1 MERNF
6 TTIDNNYI
14 KGNNTLSPS
23 ELTILTIISMNKTVK
38 NQYIFTLKHILALL
52 GTTNNPS
59 RKLKEIRQTLLTFEQ
74 NNILEY
80 YNATI
85 ENDKTKLDINTVD
98 KNDLIFATDNVL
110 LAEGFTQIYDDEVL
124 KILKLQDVNTNELLT
139 LYLYILSYINY
150 NQQSEDYKLCFVSY
164 DNIVDNL
171 GLTKPTISKYIQ
183 ILSDNDLLR
192 CDYAGFKTNNG
203 FKNEI
208 MYYSRYEDEQL
219 LIARLNNIRKD
230 KTIVPLT
237 NKNKNILNLKRSI
250 KQKINR
256 LKKKEQ
262 NNTITNTER
271 EKLKL
276 LEEEH
281 KTLKVEK

>member
-14 KGNNTLSPS
+14 KGNDTLSAN

-183 ILSDNDLLR
+183 MLTDNDLLR

-219 LIARLNNIRKD
+219 LITRLNNIRKD
-230 KTIVPLT
+230 KTIVPLN

-271 EKLKL
+271 EKLKQ

-281 KTLKVEK
+281 KTLKIQL

>member
-14 KGNNTLSPS
+14 KGNNILSAN
-23 ELTILTIISMNKTVK
+23 ELTILTIISMHKTVK
-38 NQYIFTLKHILALL
+38 NQYIFTLKHILNLL

-59 RKLKEIRQTLLTFEQ
+59 RKLKEVRQILLSFEQ

-85 ENDKTKLDINTVD
+85 ETDKTKLDINTVD

-124 KILKLQDVNTNELLT
+124 KILKLQDANTNEILT

-164 DNIVDNL
+164 DNIVDNI

-183 ILSDNDLLR
+183 ILTDNNLLR
-192 CDYAGFKTNNG
+192 CDYAGFKTTNG

-230 KTIVPLT
+230 KTIVPLN

-271 EKLKL
+271 EKLKQ

-281 KTLKVEK
+281 KTLKIQL

>member
-14 KGNNTLSPS
+14 KGNNTLSAN

-38 NQYIFTLKHILALL
+38 NQYIFTLKHILNLL

-59 RKLKEIRQTLLTFEQ
+59 RKLKEIRQTLLLFEQ

-85 ENDKTKLDINTVD
+85 ENNKTELDITTVD

-124 KILKLQDVNTNELLT
+124 KILKLQDINTNELLT

-164 DNIVDNL
+164 DNMVDNL

-208 MYYSRYEDEQL
+208 MYYCRYEDEQL
-219 LIARLNNIRKD
+219 LIARLNSIRKD

-256 LKKKEQ
+256 LKKKELD
-262 NNTITNTER
+262 NTITNTER
-271 EKLKL
+271 EKLKQ

-281 KTLKVEK
+281 KALKIQL